1 MKKVLKYE
9 EIKKQIN
16 EEVNEAKYKHMYSPI
31 ISDEEDDRWNT
42 WEYDFEKEVVD
53 FIEGVK
59 KDCYEIG
66 GDFRGPGYWA
76 TAKKMI
82 EVTLRKAGR

>member
-1 MKKVLKYE
+1 MKRVLKYE

-16 EEVNEAKYKHMYSPI
+16 EEVNEAKYKHMYSAT
-31 ISDEEDDRWNT
+31 ISDEEDERWNK
-42 WEYDFEKEVVD
+42 WEYDFYREITEY
-53 FIEGVK
+53 IEGVK

-76 TAKKMI
+76 TAKKLI
-82 EVTLRKAGR
+82 EQNLRKAGK